1 MSRRE
6 QDDDLGEFA
15 LEMDDDLL
23 QAAVSAVNAR
33 LGPQRGQRALTLD
46 DELATEEIQAEL
58 EATFAQAQDSVERI
72 AHRPPDETLDI
83 EISLDEAL
91 SMHSESETMASGAGK
106 GPDADILRAILSGS
120 SSKEELREE
129 LEALR
134 AENAKLNEELVGSHQ
149 ALESA
154 IAEGEKH
161 KKRAIKLSVLR
172 KRLQD
177 GYDTMAL
184 RLEDQRV
191 RLEEWDTLI
200 SEQRAA
206 MAKLESDRE
215 RLKTRYQR
223 ELLETRQFGQDRTFR
238 ELLPVLD
245 NLDLTL
251 LHADTTPPEQMVEGV
266 EMVLRHLEQTLDR
279 MGLRRHGEVG
289 DTFAP
294 TLHEA
299 IRYTADD
306 QPSGTIILVHQPGYQ
321 LHERLVRAA
330 RVTVSSGPQAPEIPV
345 SERDEVQ
352 AVGLGLEPSEE

>member
-1 MSRRE
+1 MSGRE
-6 QDDDLGEFA
+6 QDEDLGEFA
-15 LEMDDDLL
+15 LEMDDELL
-23 QAAVSAVNAR
+23 QAAVSAVDAR

-46 DELATEEIQAEL
+46 DEMATEELQAEL
-58 EATFAQAQDSVERI
+58 QATFAQAEDSLERI
-72 AHRPPDETLDI
+72 AQSAPDETLDI
-83 EISLDEAL
+83 EISLDDAL
-91 SMHSESETMASGAGK
+91 SMHSESETMASGAGR
-106 GPDADILRAILSGS
+106 GPDPAVLREILSTS
-120 SSKEELREE
+120 S
-129 LEALR
+129 
-134 AENAKLNEELVGSHQ
+134 NEELQQELAALKSDNASLNEKLVASHQ
-149 ALESA
+149 ALELA

-161 KKRAIKLSVLR
+161 KKRAIKLSMLR

-184 RLEDQRV
+184 RLEDQRA
-191 RLEEWDTLI
+191 RLEAWETTI
-200 SEQRAA
+200 TEQRAA
-206 MAKLESDRE
+206 MAKMDAERE

-223 ELLETRQFGQDRTFR
+223 ELVETRQFGQDRTFR

-251 LHADTTPPEQMVEGV
+251 LHADATPPEQMIEGV
-266 EMVLRHLEQTLDR
+266 EMVLRHLEQTLNR
-279 MGLRRHGEVG
+279 MGLKRRGKVGE
-289 DTFAP
+289 TFDP

-306 QPSGTIILVHQPGYQ
+306 QPAGTITLIHQPGYQ

-352 AVGLGLEPSEE
+352 PIALNADGSEE